1 VVPNFD
7 GAPVRLRKRLFD
19 DFLIVSTFGDF
30 DVCKVAMRADG
41 VNAIYDH
48 DTTPELRFQRSLSG
62 AGSGDEISGDV
73 DRALK

>member
-1 VVPNFD
+1 MARPFACANAFFD
-7 GAPVRLRKRLFD
+7 N
-19 DFLIVSTFGDF
+19 FLIVCAFGDF

-48 DTTPELRFQRSLSG
+48 DTTPELRFQGSLSG
-62 AGSGDEISGDV
+62 AGSGVEISGDV